1 MNCSMKKL
9 KKPKAKKQKTYEV
22 EKVVDSKGS
31 GKNVEYLVKWEGF
44 PSSENTWE
52 PAANLASCKEVCPTF
67 TASARDARR

>member
-1 MNCSMKKL
+1 MTPMP
-9 KKPKAKKQKTYEV
+9 PKAKKQKTYEV